1 MKQNP
6 VNCFNIRLT
15 PCLVNTT

>member
-15 PCLVNTT
+15 PCLENTT